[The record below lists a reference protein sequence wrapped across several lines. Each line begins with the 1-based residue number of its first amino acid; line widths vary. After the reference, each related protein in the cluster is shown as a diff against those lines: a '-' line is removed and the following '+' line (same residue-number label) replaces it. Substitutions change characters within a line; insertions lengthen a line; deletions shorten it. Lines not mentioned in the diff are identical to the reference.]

1 MGGRGPSIAQL
12 LDRTP
17 ILKATRETPLDR
29 STLEARFDISRATAY
44 RQTAALIDQGLLEST
59 PEGYQPTGP
68 GAALAAAADRF
79 ERSVEAINHLEPL
92 LETVAAPDLS
102 KHIHLFADGE
112 IAVAEPTNPSRP
124 VDHWLEHF
132 ADCERV
138 RGLVTIGGITG
149 PTKRGVKHAHAGTDI
164 DVVYTPVA
172 LQAHANAT
180 TEAFETIL
188 AAGNVTISTH
198 PDLEFSLG
206 IFDDTVMIAGCDPA
220 TALPVVTVA
229 TDRDDAQAWADG
241 LFLQYRRESEPV
253 RSLEEI
259 SNVRS

>member
-1 MGGRGPSIAQL
+1 MGGREPSVSQL

-17 ILKATRETPLDR
+17 MLKATREKPLDR

-79 ERSVEAINHLEPL
+79 ERSVAAIDHLEPL
-92 LETVAAPDLS
+92 LETVAAPELI
-102 KHIHLFADGE
+102 KHIHLFADAE

-138 RGLVTIGGITG
+138 RGLVTIGGIAG
-149 PTKRGVKHAHAGTDI
+149 PTERGVEHAHAGADI

-172 LQAHANAT
+172 LEAHANAT
-180 TEAFETIL
+180 AEAFETIL
-188 AAGNVTISTH
+188 TAENVTISTH
-198 PDLEFSLG
+198 RDLEFSVG
-206 IFDDTVMIAGCDPA
+206 IFDDVVMIAGCDST

-229 TDRDDAQAWADG
+229 TDTDSARAWANN
-241 LFLQYRRESEPV
+241 LFLQYRRESDPV
-253 RSLEEI
+253 ASLEEI
-259 SNVRS
+259 SNVRF